1 MARELIFATAEV
13 VTFREIGRITNLLL
27 SFASRHGMRCDV
39 GCARR
44 AGLVVG
50 SMRLLWA
57 VFNTTPE
64 LCLIGEDVFDKKY
77 PKLSL
82 QDEGRKNCVRCLLA
96 RGMILG
102 NRNYVPTGKLLRKV
116 EADAEAAWV
125 RKWLEAMLV
134 VCSQLPQLVIDR
146 IRGFLGLDVEFTS

>member
-1 MARELIFATAEV
+1 MARELLFSAAEAATLSEV
-13 VTFREIGRITNLLL
+13 GRFVNLLL
-27 SFASRHGMRCDV
+27 SFASRHGMRCDA

-50 SMRLLWA
+50 SMRFLQA
-57 VFNTTPE
+57 VFSTTPE
-64 LCLIGEDVFDKKY
+64 LCLIGEEVFDKKY

-102 NRNYVPTGKLLRKV
+102 NRNFVPTSKLLRKV
-116 EADAEAAWV
+116 DADAEAAWV
-125 RKWLEAMLV
+125 QRCLQSIMV
-134 VCSQLPQLVIDR
+134 V
-146 IRGFLGLDVEFTS
+146 